1 MPSLV
6 QLLKRRRKKLNLVE
20 KLAGIYKSPGWRK
33 VEDRVLGL
41 IQLWADTFMMQE
53 DAYPAYMRIYREL
66 RKDGLKFPSRDP
78 NERFMIKF
86 EGEPSPA
93 FELADMESQPIG
105 SGSGIV
111 EERKKPAVEAEETPK
126 LLDTDIRNLKDGFK
140 DLEGILCRARDVKE
154 LQEPYSKEVIRKCRA
169 GQKKLMWVV
178 SYKTEMADESSVVEL
193 LEVMEFVNT
202 KMENFK
208 KAAGILKRGGSS
220 AEIKELLMGK
230 KAGEKKKAPVDLLD
244 MGDDFLEIEDK
255 NPLDILEKFVYG
267 RERERVSPQV
277 VRKSEAEEVKEV
289 KEVKEVRREK
299 EKEKGEV
306 REEKKV
312 EHRRLEQPDLLF
324 DEPEPPAVSQGT
336 MLDLAG
342 LNFGNVAGY
351 GQAAPGNNFGQF
363 TGGVNMGN
371 PGQAPPVMGNM
382 GYGVNMGPMGNMPN
396 MMGMPGPMGTQ
407 PVYPN
412 PSMPANYP
420 YQNYPQPNQ
429 LFPNYPQV
437 QGGHLVPARL
447 SNQPS
452 NDDFEDFFSEIA
464 NRKVQ

>member
-66 RKDGLKFPSRDP
+66 RKDGLKFPARDP

-105 SGSGIV
+105 SGSGAV

-126 LLDTDIRNLKDGFK
+126 LLETDIQNLKDGFK
-140 DLEGILCRARDVKE
+140 SLEEILCRARDVRE

-178 SYKTEMADESSVVEL
+178 SYKTEMADETSVVEL
-193 LEVMEFVNT
+193 LGVMEFVNN

-220 AEIKELLMGK
+220 DEIKELLTGK
-230 KAGEKKKAPVDLLD
+230 KEKKRAPVDLLD
-244 MGDDFLEIEDK
+244 MGDDFLEIEET
-255 NPLDILEKFVYG
+255 NPLDALEKFVYG
-267 RERERVSPQV
+267 RERLPGQA
-277 VRKSEAEEVKEV
+277 VRKIEVEEVKKEKVEV
-289 KEVKEVRREK
+289 REVKEVREVR
-299 EKEKGEV
+299 EV

-324 DEPEPPAVSQGT
+324 DEPEPAVVNQGA
-336 MLDLAG
+336 MFDLAG
-342 LNFGNVAGY
+342 LNFGATPGQNIGY
-351 GQAAPGNNFGQF
+351 GQPGPNNVYQQYP
-363 TGGVNMGN
+363 GGVVMGN
-371 PGQAPPVMGNM
+371 PGSIPQMGNM
-382 GYGVNMGPMGNMPN
+382 GNMGPMSNMPN
-396 MMGMPGPMGTQ
+396 MMGMANPMGSQ
-407 PVYPN
+407 PGYPY
-412 PSMPANYP
+412 PSMPSNYP
-420 YQNYPQPNQ
+420 YQNYPQAVPQ
-429 LFPNYPQV
+429 YPNYPQAPGA
-437 QGGHLVPARL
+437 QGGHLVPAKI
-447 SNQPS
+447 SSQPS

>member
-66 RKDGLKFPSRDP
+66 RKDGLKFPPRDP

-105 SGSGIV
+105 SGSGVV

-126 LLDTDIRNLKDGFK
+126 LLESDIQNLKDGFK
-140 DLEGILCRARDVKE
+140 SLEEILCRARDVRE

-178 SYKTEMADESSVVEL
+178 SYKTEMADETSVVEL
-193 LEVMEFVNT
+193 LGVMEFVNN

-220 AEIKELLMGK
+220 VEIKELLTGK
-230 KAGEKKKAPVDLLD
+230 KERSEKRAPVDLLD
-244 MGDDFLEIEDK
+244 MGEDFLEIEET
-255 NPLDILEKFVYG
+255 NPLDALEKFVYG
-267 RERERVSPQV
+267 REKLPTQV
-277 VRKSEAEEVKEV
+277 VRKVEVEEVK
-289 KEVKEVRREK
+289 REK
-299 EKEKGEV
+299 ERERERVEV
-306 REEKKV
+306 KEEKKV

-324 DEPEPPAVSQGT
+324 DEPEPVAVNQGA
-336 MLDLAG
+336 MFDLAG
-342 LNFGNVAGY
+342 LNFGTNPTVGGGY
-351 GQAAPGNNFGQF
+351 GQPAPGQVYQKYP
-363 TGGVNMGN
+363 GGVVMGN
-371 PGQAPPVMGNM
+371 PASVPGMGNM
-382 GYGVNMGPMGNMPN
+382 GHMGNMGPMSNMPN
-396 MMGMPGPMGTQ
+396 MMGMPNPMPSQ

-412 PSMPANYP
+412 PSMPSNYP
-420 YQNYPQPNQ
+420 YQNYPQAVPQ
-429 LFPNYPQV
+429 FSNYPQVPGV
-437 QGGHLVPARL
+437 QGGHLVPAKL